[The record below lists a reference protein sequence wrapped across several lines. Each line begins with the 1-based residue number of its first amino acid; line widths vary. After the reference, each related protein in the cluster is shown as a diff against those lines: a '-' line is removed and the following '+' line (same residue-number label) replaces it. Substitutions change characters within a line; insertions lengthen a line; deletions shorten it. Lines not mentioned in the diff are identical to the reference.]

1 MSLARLG
8 NKYLAETEPWK
19 LIKSNP
25 ERVKTI
31 INISLQITANLTII
45 LEPFMP
51 KKSKE
56 LASLLNID
64 LKKWDNAR

>member
-31 INISLQITANLTII
+31 MNISLRFANLTII
-45 LEPFMP
+45 LEPFSQ
-51 KKSKE
+51 KSKE
-56 LASLLNID
+56 LA
-64 LKKWDNAR
+64 AY